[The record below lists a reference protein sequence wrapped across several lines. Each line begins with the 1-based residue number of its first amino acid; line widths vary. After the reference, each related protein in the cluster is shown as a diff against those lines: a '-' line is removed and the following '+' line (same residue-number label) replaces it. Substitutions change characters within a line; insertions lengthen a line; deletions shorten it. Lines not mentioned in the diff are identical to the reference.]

1 MTTTLE
7 LPEHLV
13 SELQLR
19 AAREGRGVA
28 EVIGDLLAGRTP
40 DACDPA
46 NTRQVDAKLLPKI
59 PVRPIG
65 SPPAKADDAP
75 RIITDSITGLPV
87 IVCTRTPPSDEELTP
102 DRIAAILHG
111 QEVERFNATP

>member
-1 MTTTLE
+1 MTTILE

-19 AAREGRGVA
+19 AAREGRGIA
-28 EVIGDLLAGRTP
+28 EVIGDLLAAQTP
-40 DACDPA
+40 DACVPA
-46 NTRQVDAKLLPKI
+46 SKRQVDSELPPTI
-59 PVRPIG
+59 PVRSIG
-65 SPPAKADDAP
+65 SPPANADDVP

-87 IVCTRTPPSDEELTP
+87 IVCTRTPPPDEELTQ

-111 QEVERFNATP
+111 QEVEWFNATP